1 MKLTNRIVKRL
12 INQLIDEND
21 ILRRRP
27 TTAHYDMLALER
39 DRLMDERDDGLFQI
53 DQYDKQVDEL
63 EKTVAGMRGTIVE
76 LNARPPVKAQF
87 LDRDVDYALWQ
98 IEHYSQA
105 HVPIDVVRQWA
116 DIIRGNRPLATQR
129 YFGDKPWT
137 RAEAQKRLNR
147 MSAEVLP
154 SVLEAAA
161 MMSDREDGAGY

>member
-1 MKLTNRIVKRL
+1 MKLTNRVVKRL

-27 TTAHYDMLALER
+27 TTSSYDVLAEEVALLRE
-39 DRLMDERDDGLFQI
+39 DRDDLNSQLAAA
-53 DQYDKQVDEL
+53 DDNADEL

-129 YFGDKPWT
+129 YFGNKPWT